1 MRSTRRPTLSAAA
14 LLVVLLL
21 VGTLATGCALRI
33 VRGSGELVEL
43 TPEVG
48 AFRAI
53 NASHSFVVTVERG
66 EPEAV
71 TIEADDNIDED
82 VTAEVRDETL
92 HLSVGG
98 GLTLTNIT
106 LRATVVVPELDELIS
121 SGAAQ
126 IEVIDDVAAD
136 ALRAEA
142 SGASTVVASVEVR
155 QLHAEAS
162 GASTILL
169 AGAAE
174 TAVLEADGAS
184 TISAEGLTGGDV
196 DVVLAGASS
205 AEVEV
210 TGALDARLSG
220 SSTLRYFG
228 EPTSID
234 ESVSGASRL
243 RAG

>member
-1 MRSTRRPTLSAAA
+1 MRPTRRSALFAPA

-21 VGTLATGCALRI
+21 VGTTVSGCAFRI
-33 VRGSGELVEL
+33 VRGSGALVEL

-48 AFRAI
+48 AFQTI
-53 NASHSFVVTVERG
+53 DASHSFVVTVERG
-66 EPEAV
+66 QPAAV
-71 TIEADDNIDED
+71 TIEADDNVDED
-82 VTAEVRDETL
+82 VIAEVRDETL
-92 HLSVGG
+92 HLSVRG
-98 GLTLTNIT
+98 GLTLTDVT
-106 LRATVVVPELDELIS
+106 LRATVVVPEVDEVIA

-126 IEVIDDVAAD
+126 IEVIDQVAGD

-142 SGASTVVASVEVR
+142 SGASTVIASVEVR
-155 QLHAEAS
+155 ELHAEAS

-169 AGAAE
+169 DGAAE

-184 TISAEGLTGGDV
+184 KIRAEGLTGGDV
-196 DVVLAGASS
+196 DVVLSGASS

-210 TGALDARLSG
+210 TGALDARLAG
-220 SSTLRYFG
+220 SSTLRYLG